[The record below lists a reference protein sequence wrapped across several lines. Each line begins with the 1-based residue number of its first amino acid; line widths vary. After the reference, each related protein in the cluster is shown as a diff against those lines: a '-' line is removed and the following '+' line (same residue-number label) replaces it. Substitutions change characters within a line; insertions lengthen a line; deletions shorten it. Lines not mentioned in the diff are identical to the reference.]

1 MGANMSMYLPL
12 CRLSFKEEKSMQI
25 KEIRLLI
32 YYNVLVNQYSFN
44 GEFHTHLSTVTCGKF
59 HAYW

>member
-1 MGANMSMYLPL
+1 
-12 CRLSFKEEKSMQI
+12 MQI